1 MCVTKKASLP
11 KMFRFK
17 SFGSTEPETMTKGS
31 ISLVS
36 YSHAAAAAEPHPPC
50 HPMGRYPSQA
60 RRRRRRS
67 APPILHELSVH
78 TTFTLLYFSSNTGR
92 APQPT
97 ANLPTLHPRAPS
109 GSQAASDI
117 PPPTGAGAILAS
129 PSAFVLLLFR
139 SSSESSLN
147 RPPLLIFLKKN
158 VIHTQKCHRRI
169 SSSSSRNLAAER
181 RCSNLCCFG
190 IPAKIS
196 EARSTVQM

>member
-1 MCVTKKASLP
+1 
-11 KMFRFK
+11 MFRFK

-50 HPMGRYPSQA
+50 HNVVTRCLQMGRYPSQA

-67 APPILHELSVH
+67 APPILHELCVH

-139 SSSESSLN
+139 FRILFKS
-147 RPPLLIFLKKN
+147 PCAAHIFIKECD
-158 VIHTQKCHRRI
+158 TYAEE
-169 SSSSSRNLAAER
+169 LAAAAAE
-181 RCSNLCCFG
+181 
-190 IPAKIS
+190 I
-196 EARSTVQM
+196 